1 MKIAIEELDRA
12 ILAPIFAEFFRA
24 GFKLLYVGGCV
35 RNAVMAVNATDIDLV
50 TDATPPQMREIAEVL
65 GLSVIP
71 TGEAHGTLTFQ
82 MGKQKYEIT
91 TFRQDVETDGR
102 HATVAFGTSLERDA
116 ARRDF
121 TMNALYADAT
131 GNLID
136 PLGGLEDAKSHKLRF
151 IGDADGRIA
160 EDYLRI
166 LRFFR
171 FWAWYGDPDQGIDA
185 DGLAACAQLQSGL
198 DVISKERIG
207 SELLKLLAAP
217 NPAPALAAMEA
228 TGILAHILPGA
239 SVRGMALLVEAEKG
253 LEPNVLRRLAMLGG
267 DTLQANLRLGN
278 AAARQVGQMRHHG
291 QNSDMALAHGFAL
304 GAEHGWSSWLL
315 RSVWL
320 EQMPTVEDRLAV
332 SAGAIAI
339 CPVKAVDL
347 KGLFEGPALGAALR
361 QAQAA
366 WMASHMQLEKRELI
380 MRLRAERG

>member
-1 MKIAIEELDRA
+1 MKIATEELDRA
-12 ILAPIFAEFFRA
+12 ILAPIFTEFFRA

-35 RNAVMAVNATDIDLV
+35 RNAVMAVDATDIDLA

-65 GLSVIP
+65 GLRVIP

-82 MGKQKYEIT
+82 LGKQKYEIT
-91 TFRQDVETDGR
+91 TFR
-102 HATVAFGTSLERDA
+102 TSLERDA

-217 NPAPALAAMEA
+217 NPAPALAAMET

-267 DTLQANLRLGN
+267 DALQVNLRLGN

-315 RSVWL
+315 RSIWL

-366 WMASHMQLEKRELI
+366 WMASHMQLEKPELI
-380 MRLRAERG
+380 MQLRAERG